1 MKADTTN
8 FPAAWQ
14 LAEQFSL
21 PRLAESVKAA
31 ALQDFGKLA
40 PSGALYEL
48 TAEQLESLLR
58 EDELCCKEEFVFD
71 AVTRWCAEAQANDE
85 VAGRLLSFV
94 RFALLPLTYLEQHV
108 EKTPL
113 MLKHPRGGWLLWR
126 AAKEK
131 LHSPRSVHTRHRR
144 TFTWEDLGGRG
155 YVRMMGD
162 KEWVRG
168 AFDQPAPGA
177 SKAVPLG
184 VLAEDANLQPLLG
197 RFHQVMDLSTSTRSV
212 RIRGVQGAG
221 AGVGQTFL
229 FPYSAF
235 DRHCTGVDLSI
246 NLKVNW
252 QVCAAES
259 FSCHPKGH
267 NGL

>member
-1 MKADTTN
+1 MLLEAASRLLLTCLQHAIGNAILEGVKADTTN

-113 MLKHPRGGWLLWR
+113 MLAAIGARAYVKNEKQTYDIAPRNAMICEGPKSG
-126 AAKEK
+126 
-131 LHSPRSVHTRHRR
+131 
-144 TFTWEDLGGRG
+144 
-155 YVRMMGD
+155 GD
-162 KEWVRG
+162 KRVLEVGLSRG
-168 AFDQPAPGA
+168 LWPLHYKANAASSECAPRA
-177 SKAVPLG
+177 PPPRPRCWSPP
-184 VLAEDANLQPLLG
+184 QTG
-197 RFHQVMDLSTSTRSV
+197 RMEPRC
-212 RIRGVQGAG
+212 
-221 AGVGQTFL
+221 
-229 FPYSAF
+229 
-235 DRHCTGVDLSI
+235 RHPPRCR
-246 NLKVNW
+246 
-252 QVCAAES
+252 
-259 FSCHPKGH
+259 P
-267 NGL
+267 